1 MTARAHRSDT
11 AHYRDRQAVHGP
23 AVVPTPRL
31 PPSRP
36 QPKGVFELK
45 RLVPA
50 AVAAIAMLLPGAAQ
64 AKRTERTTETRP
76 VTIEIKSETCSM
88 LPPGT
93 LITGTG
99 TLTSITWTTKRR
111 GHRTVTNSELAPG
124 TATDQ
129 AGNQY
134 TFLYSNQSRV
144 SNTRRRPKVYSGIM
158 IDVFTLQGTGAA
170 TLSNGFLAKYTTDF
184 GDLFR
189 LRPIDAFGDPIDF
202 KTVTAHCDPL

>member
-1 MTARAHRSDT
+1 MRGQPAESSLPCGRNAD
-11 AHYRDRQAVHGP
+11 HGLIP
-23 AVVPTPRL
+23 RPRL
-31 PPSRP
+31 PPSVLNRM
-36 QPKGVFELK
+36 GVFELK

-50 AVAAIAMLLPGAAQ
+50 AIAAVVMLLPGTAQ

-76 VTIEIKSETCSM
+76 VTIEIKSENCSM

-93 LITGTG
+93 TVTGTG
-99 TLTSITWTTKRR
+99 TLTSITWTTVRR

-144 SNTRRRPKVYSGIM
+144 SNTRRRPKLYKGIM
-158 IDVFTLQGTGAA
+158 IDVFTLQGTGPA
-170 TLSNGFLAKYTTDF
+170 TLSNGFLAKYTTDLTP
-184 GDLFR
+184 DLFR

>member
-1 MTARAHRSDT
+1 
-11 AHYRDRQAVHGP
+11 
-23 AVVPTPRL
+23 
-31 PPSRP
+31 
-36 QPKGVFELK
+36 VFELK

-50 AVAAIAMLLPGAAQ
+50 AVAAVVMLLPATAQ

-76 VTIEIKSETCSM
+76 VTIEIKSENCSE

-93 LITGTG
+93 TITGTG
-99 TLTSITWTTKRR
+99 TLTEITWTTKRR

-144 SNTRRRPKVYSGIM
+144 TNTRRRPKVYKGIM
-158 IDVFTLQGTGAA
+158 IDVFTLQGTGPA
-170 TLSNGFLAKYTTDF
+170 TLSNGFLAKLTTDLSETF
-184 GDLFR
+184 DLFR

>member
-1 MTARAHRSDT
+1 
-11 AHYRDRQAVHGP
+11 
-23 AVVPTPRL
+23 
-31 PPSRP
+31 
-36 QPKGVFELK
+36 VFELK

-158 IDVFTLQGTGAA
+158 IDVFTLQGTGPA

-189 LRPIDAFGDPIDF
+189 LRPIDAFGDPVDF
-202 KTVTAHCDPL
+202 ETVTAHCDPL

>member
-1 MTARAHRSDT
+1 
-11 AHYRDRQAVHGP
+11 
-23 AVVPTPRL
+23 
-31 PPSRP
+31 
-36 QPKGVFELK
+36 
-45 RLVPA
+45 
-50 AVAAIAMLLPGAAQ
+50 MLLPGTAQ

-76 VTIEIKSETCSM
+76 VTIELKSENCSM

-93 LITGTG
+93 TVTGAG

-111 GHRTVTNSELAPG
+111 GHRIVTNSELAPG

-144 SNTRRRPKVYSGIM
+144 ANTKRRPEVYTGIM
-158 IDVFTLQGTGAA
+158 IDVFTLQGTGPA
-170 TLSNGFLAKYTTDF
+170 TLSNGFLANYTTDF
-184 GDLFR
+184 TPDLFR

-202 KTVTAHCDPL
+202 ETVTAHCDPL

>member
-1 MTARAHRSDT
+1 MT
-11 AHYRDRQAVHGP
+11 
-23 AVVPTPRL
+23 
-31 PPSRP
+31 
-36 QPKGVFELK
+36 

-50 AVAAIAMLLPGAAQ
+50 AVAAVVMLLPATAQ

-76 VTIEIKSETCSM
+76 VTIEIKSENCSM

-93 LITGTG
+93 TITGTG
-99 TLTSITWTTKRR
+99 TLTEITWTTKRR

-144 SNTRRRPKVYSGIM
+144 SNTRRRPQVYKGIM
-158 IDVFTLQGTGAA
+158 IDVFTLQGTGPA
-170 TLSNGFLAKYTTDF
+170 TLSNGFLAKFTTDLSETF
-184 GDLFR
+184 DLFR

-202 KTVTAHCDPL
+202 ETGAAICDPL